1 MGSSDEDER
10 KKRSINEMF
19 GDEDSDDSGDEQ
31 IPRIAHDHHYGG
43 RLGAL
48 RLGLGERR
56 RAEAREARGVAAP
69 KRVKKSR
76 DDDAGRTKRRD
87 DGEEYDSGEGAVA
100 TKEDDDFIDG
110 DDDLDDVLGENDD
123 DRQRRRAAARG
134 RARAD
139 AATEGRPLRPDLKSF
154 KTGRSRTKL
163 SLLPQEME
171 QITQELLYRMDKAYA
186 DDLTSIAECRPAL
199 KTIKFVDSVLHVLR
213 KLKFQPMLMDFDLL
227 TIVKKWIQPLEDGSL
242 LNVGLRTKML
252 EMVSKMPVFKEH
264 LKRSGLGNFHS
275 RHQHHEGGYRGMPR
289 RTGSQRGRG
298 GRPRRLLYDRV
309 VASADQVGVHEVVHG
324 VAIIS
329 RKTVDE
335 QLEEVLEPLVELHSE
350 FLIRGSFNVFEATF
364 SIDKLTDD
372 VASVSVGDNLSFE
385 LTTKKQ
391 YASINSLSSVEVSGV
406 LCREEAG
413 SKVEIGTVEL
423 KSNQVNESPGEAAFL
438 RQLQP
443 ADANAGGMFAN
454 GGSHVPESR
463 WRSMYRRTRWRT
475 PWLRATPT
483 RFTARSTPPSWA
495 TCRRASRSC
504 TVCGPRR
511 RSATWSS
518 RASVCFDSNVVDYD
532 LNFDG
537 MVYPDEKLFMQARHI
552 GLDDGKKILSVE
564 VVTGSGKRVV
574 STCAVMKQ
582 APMAFAFTGQGSA
595 AVNMGMDRYQES
607 SVACE
612 IWNRGDVT
620 QHVRFL
626 HPRDGAQEPEVHHGA
641 LWR

>member
-76 DDDAGRTKRRD
+76 DDDAGRSKRRD
-87 DGEEYDSGEGAVA
+87 DGEETTTTAS
-100 TKEDDDFIDG
+100 DDERPLG
-110 DDDLDDVLGENDD
+110 DEPEQTQQQKDDLF
-123 DRQRRRAAARG
+123 DR
-134 RARAD
+134 
-139 AATEGRPLRPDLKSF
+139 TLKSF

-186 DDLTSIAECRPAL
+186 DDLASIAECRPAL

-309 VASADQVGVHEVVHG
+309 VASADQVGVHEMSAMFIPG
-324 VAIIS
+324 DDIPS
-329 RKTVDE
+329 TSN

-372 VASVSVGDNLSFE
+372 VLAAEASVSVGDNLSFE

-463 WRSMYRRTRWRT
+463 WRSVCRRTRWRT

-495 TCRRASRSC
+495 TCRWASRSC

-552 GLDDGKKILSVE
+552 GLDDGKKVLSVE

-582 APMAFAFTGQGSA
+582 APMAFVFTGQGSA

-626 HPRDGAQEPEVHHGA
+626 HPRDGAQEPEVHYGA

>member
-76 DDDAGRTKRRD
+76 DDDAGRSKRRD
-87 DGEEYDSGEGAVA
+87 DGE
-100 TKEDDDFIDG
+100 DDDERPLG
-110 DDDLDDVLGENDD
+110 DEPEQTQQQKDDLF
-123 DRQRRRAAARG
+123 DR
-134 RARAD
+134 
-139 AATEGRPLRPDLKSF
+139 TLKSF

-186 DDLTSIAECRPAL
+186 DDLASIAECRPAL

-289 RTGSQRGRG
+289 RTGSQRGR
-298 GRPRRLLYDRV
+298 
-309 VASADQVGVHEVVHG
+309 VVHG

-350 FLIRGSFNVFEATF
+350 FLIRGSFNEDVE
-364 SIDKLTDD
+364 ILKPKLWPKLAAE
-372 VASVSVGDNLSFE
+372 ASVSVGDNLSFE

-463 WRSMYRRTRWRT
+463 WRSMCRRTRWRT

-495 TCRRASRSC
+495 TCRWASRSC

-552 GLDDGKKILSVE
+552 GLDDGKKVLSVE

-582 APMAFAFTGQGSA
+582 APMAFVFTGQGSA

-626 HPRDGAQEPEVHHGA
+626 HPRDGAQEPEVHYGA

>member
-76 DDDAGRTKRRD
+76 DDDAGRSKRRD
-87 DGEEYDSGEGAVA
+87 DGEETTTTAS
-100 TKEDDDFIDG
+100 DDERPLG
-110 DDDLDDVLGENDD
+110 DEPEQTQQQKDDLF
-123 DRQRRRAAARG
+123 DR
-134 RARAD
+134 
-139 AATEGRPLRPDLKSF
+139 TLKSF

-186 DDLTSIAECRPAL
+186 DDLASIAECRPAL

-309 VASADQVGVHEVVHG
+309 VASADQVGVHEVVCASSTAVVHG

-372 VASVSVGDNLSFE
+372 VLAAEASVSVGDNLSFE

-463 WRSMYRRTRWRT
+463 WRSMCRRTRWRT

-495 TCRRASRSC
+495 TCRWASRSC

-552 GLDDGKKILSVE
+552 GLDDGKKVLSVE

-582 APMAFAFTGQGSA
+582 APMAFVFTGQGSA

-626 HPRDGAQEPEVHHGA
+626 HPRDGAQEPEVHYGA

>member
-76 DDDAGRTKRRD
+76 DDDAGRSKRRD
-87 DGEEYDSGEGAVA
+87 DGE
-100 TKEDDDFIDG
+100 DDDERPLG
-110 DDDLDDVLGENDD
+110 DEPEQTQQQKDDLF
-123 DRQRRRAAARG
+123 DR
-134 RARAD
+134 
-139 AATEGRPLRPDLKSF
+139 TLKSF

-186 DDLTSIAECRPAL
+186 DDLASIAECRPAL

-309 VASADQVGVHEVVHG
+309 VASADQVGVHEVVVHG

-372 VASVSVGDNLSFE
+372 VLAAEASVSVGDNLSFE

-463 WRSMYRRTRWRT
+463 WRSMCRRTRWRT

-495 TCRRASRSC
+495 TCRWASRSC

-552 GLDDGKKILSVE
+552 GLDDGKKVLSVE

-582 APMAFAFTGQGSA
+582 APMAFVFTGQGSA

-626 HPRDGAQEPEVHHGA
+626 HPRDGAQEPEVHYGA

>member
-76 DDDAGRTKRRD
+76 DDDAGRSKRRD
-87 DGEEYDSGEGAVA
+87 DGE
-100 TKEDDDFIDG
+100 DDDERPLG
-110 DDDLDDVLGENDD
+110 DEPEQTQQQKDDLF
-123 DRQRRRAAARG
+123 DR
-134 RARAD
+134 
-139 AATEGRPLRPDLKSF
+139 TLKSF

-186 DDLTSIAECRPAL
+186 DDLASIAECRPAL

-289 RTGSQRGRG
+289 RTGSQRGR
-298 GRPRRLLYDRV
+298 
-309 VASADQVGVHEVVHG
+309 VVHG

-372 VASVSVGDNLSFE
+372 VLAAEASVSVGDNLSFE

-463 WRSMYRRTRWRT
+463 WRSVCRRTRWRT

-495 TCRRASRSC
+495 TCRWASRSC

-552 GLDDGKKILSVE
+552 GLDDGKKVLSVE

-582 APMAFAFTGQGSA
+582 APMAFVFTGQGSA

-626 HPRDGAQEPEVHHGA
+626 HPRDGAQEPEVHYGA

>member
-76 DDDAGRTKRRD
+76 DDDAGRSKRRD
-87 DGEEYDSGEGAVA
+87 DGEETTTTAS
-100 TKEDDDFIDG
+100 DDERPLG
-110 DDDLDDVLGENDD
+110 DEPEQTQQQKDDLF
-123 DRQRRRAAARG
+123 DR
-134 RARAD
+134 
-139 AATEGRPLRPDLKSF
+139 TLKSF

-186 DDLTSIAECRPAL
+186 DDLASIAECRPAL

-372 VASVSVGDNLSFE
+372 VLAAEASVSVGDNLSFE

-463 WRSMYRRTRWRT
+463 WRSMCRRTRWRT

-495 TCRRASRSC
+495 TCRWASRSC

-552 GLDDGKKILSVE
+552 GLDDGKKVLSVE

-582 APMAFAFTGQGSA
+582 APMAFVFTGQGSA

-626 HPRDGAQEPEVHHGA
+626 HPRDGAQEPEVHYGA

>member
-76 DDDAGRTKRRD
+76 DDDAGRSKRRD
-87 DGEEYDSGEGAVA
+87 DGEETTTTAS
-100 TKEDDDFIDG
+100 DDERPLG
-110 DDDLDDVLGENDD
+110 DEPEQTQQQKDDLF
-123 DRQRRRAAARG
+123 DR
-134 RARAD
+134 
-139 AATEGRPLRPDLKSF
+139 TLKSF

-186 DDLTSIAECRPAL
+186 DDLASIAECRPAL

-289 RTGSQRGRG
+289 RTGSQRGR
-298 GRPRRLLYDRV
+298 V
-309 VASADQVGVHEVVHG
+309 CASSTAVVHG

-463 WRSMYRRTRWRT
+463 WRSMCRRTRWRT

-495 TCRRASRSC
+495 TCRWASRSC

-552 GLDDGKKILSVE
+552 GLDDGKKVLSVE

-582 APMAFAFTGQGSA
+582 APMAFVFTGQGSA

-626 HPRDGAQEPEVHHGA
+626 HPRDGAQEPEVHYGA